1 MANEAV
7 ALQEGEKR
15 RREEAKKS
23 REDRRQ
29 RRLEEQAQPEAAT
42 TATAATAAEILSP
55 GASYPATA
63 DASGNGL
70 SVAVGAG
77 LRVARE
83 VFESVDLNGNGVL
96 DETEVEGC
104 VRSLFAQL
112 GKPLPSHFRRDM
124 AAEAPSTQ
132 NPIPTLHP

>member
-1 MANEAV
+1 M
-7 ALQEGEKR
+7 
-15 RREEAKKS
+15 
-23 REDRRQ
+23 
-29 RRLEEQAQPEAAT
+29 
-42 TATAATAAEILSP
+42 
-55 GASYPATA
+55 
-63 DASGNGL
+63 

-124 AAEAPSTQ
+124 AAEALSTQ
-132 NPIPTLHP
+132 NPIPPLHP